1 VDYCTIV
8 RICYR
13 SHIVDD
19 LLGVYWN
26 GDYASQEEIAIVWLI
41 YLTNL
46 LISSSLSGIASGV
59 SFIKMI
65 AKGRKGTSHDLR
77 WCQRD
82 CYLYKESGQRVH
94 HFGMVHS
101 QKGLVKVSKGLFLF

>member
-1 VDYCTIV
+1 MDYCTIV

-26 GDYASQEEIAIVWLI
+26 GDYASQEEIAIEWLI

-46 LISSSLSGIASGV
+46 LINNSLSGIASEV

-65 AKGRKGTSHDLR
+65 AKGREGTSHDL
-77 WCQRD
+77 
-82 CYLYKESGQRVH
+82 
-94 HFGMVHS
+94 
-101 QKGLVKVSKGLFLF
+101 

>member
-1 VDYCTIV
+1 MDYCTSV

-26 GDYASQEEIAIVWLI
+26 GDYASQEEIAIEWLI

-46 LISSSLSGIASGV
+46 LINNSLSGIASEV

-65 AKGRKGTSHDLR
+65 AKGREGICHDLR

-82 CYLYKESGQRVH
+82 CYLCKESGQRVH
-94 HFGMVHS
+94 DFGMVHC
-101 QKGLVKVSKGLFLF
+101 QRDW